1 MVDGYGTF
9 GQAREVSYDIMG
21 FDCNEPE
28 SRILSNTLKNLKFK
42 DLKRCWMNRYNKR
55 KNVYFI
61 LQV

>member
-1 MVDGYGTF
+1 M
-9 GQAREVSYDIMG
+9 
-21 FDCNEPE
+21 
-28 SRILSNTLKNLKFK
+28 ILWDLIVMNQKAEFFSNTLKNLKFK